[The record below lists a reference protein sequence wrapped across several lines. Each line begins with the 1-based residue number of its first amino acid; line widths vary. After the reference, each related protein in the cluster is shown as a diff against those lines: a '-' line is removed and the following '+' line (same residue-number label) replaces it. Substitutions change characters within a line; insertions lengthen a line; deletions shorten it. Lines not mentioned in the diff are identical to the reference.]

1 MFIALYLILVLVV
14 IVSFIYLKHFHKK
27 VENFQD
33 KYNLAGDDFDKQYVD
48 YPWPKKNSFTDKNQ
62 KNTNLPIMQNNE
74 IIYYVSSPYPLCMYS
89 KAPCTTFRNLNLE
102 RKKYLGNYK
111 ILVVK

>member
-14 IVSFIYLKHFHKK
+14 IGSFIYLKYFHKN

-48 YPWPKKNSFTDKNQ
+48 
-62 KNTNLPIMQNNE
+62 
-74 IIYYVSSPYPLCMYS
+74 MYDLVWV
-89 KAPCTTFRNLNLE
+89 N
-102 RKKYLGNYK
+102 RKKDKCIADFIDENLLKKGEKGRDKYFRLW
-111 ILVVK
+111 V

>member
-14 IVSFIYLKHFHKK
+14 IGSFIYLKYFHKK

-48 YPWPKKNSFTDKNQ
+48 
-62 KNTNLPIMQNNE
+62 
-74 IIYYVSSPYPLCMYS
+74 MYDLVWV
-89 KAPCTTFRNLNLE
+89 N
-102 RKKYLGNYK
+102 RKKDKCIANF
-111 ILVVK
+111 INEN

>member
-1 MFIALYLILVLVV
+1 MIFLQNLEIKDNLKKNFFIVLLLICT
-14 IVSFIYLKHFHKK
+14 IVSVKHFNRIYK
-27 VENFQD
+27 N
-33 KYNLAGDDFDKQYVD
+33 FDKQYVD